1 MLNRLSLYILV
12 IVFLLIIAI
21 VVIVMK
27 RQFKPI
33 KMNFTYDKK
42 DEKIYKNDFID
53 ASPGKNPE
61 NNKSNGYSVV
71 LVVFPLYDDG
81 KKSVG
86 TLRST
91 SSILKNVDKMS
102 DEVSQNINYVLKDGT
117 ISVRRYFTNDESTTI
132 REDSFKVQ
140 IISGTGSYTDKK
152 GTVEVKVNSDGSR
165 DLMIEIVGEY

>member
-1 MLNRLSLYILV
+1 MSNRLSLYILA

-21 VVIVMK
+21 VVIVMR

-42 DEKIYKNDFID
+42 DEKIYRNVFEDV
-53 ASPGKNPE
+53 SPDNKTPGRNP
-61 NNKSNGYSVV
+61 SNGYSVV

-81 KKSVG
+81 KSAG

-117 ISVRRYFTNDESTTI
+117 ISVRRYFKNDESVI
-132 REDSFKVQ
+132 REESFKVP

-152 GTVEVKVNSDGSR
+152 GTVEVKVNGDTR